1 MSRLTKKVDE
11 KWNYELDYTCLGHND
26 RREKHTA
33 LGDLQFVNKLGKIED
48 CEEQLGIEVLT
59 LLKALFD
66 SIYCVDE
73 WDGGVYIESIREMG
87 NYGEDGWGFVT
98 WEDHGEFLFKDY
110 GKTWA
115 LTVEELTGTN
125 KDVQNLIDRT
135 FQYGE
140 NNGLG
145 SFINEDKEL
154 IVIPK
159 INAYFR
165 LEDVET
171 ELDFKCKVLNWLS
184 FYASPNHW
192 SKRWSN
198 EIIDYTNFILHTDFS
213 KEDFETIYNHLGNG
227 INNDLTIKFI
237 RSNYDMKV
245 LEEDE

>member
-11 KWNYELDYTCLGHND
+11 KWNYELGYTCLGYND
-26 RREKHTA
+26 RRVKHTA

-48 CEEQLGIEVLT
+48 YEEQLGIEVLT
-59 LLKALFD
+59 LLQGLFNG
-66 SIYCVDE
+66 IYCVDKE
-73 WDGGVYIESIREMG
+73 DGCVYEESIERISKYG
-87 NYGEDGWGFVT
+87 NDWGFET
-98 WEDHGEFLFKDY
+98 SINHGEFLFKDY
-110 GKTWA
+110 GETWA
-115 LTVEELTGTN
+115 LTEKELT
-125 KDVQNLIDRT
+125 KMEVEVQNLIDRT

-140 NNGLG
+140 NSGLK
-145 SFINEDKEL
+145 SFINEDNEL

-165 LEDVET
+165 LENVYT

-184 FYASPNHW
+184 FYASSNHW

-213 KEDFETIYNHLGNG
+213 KEDFDTIYNHLGNG

-237 RSNYDMKV
+237 QSDYDMKV

>member
-11 KWNYELDYTCLGHND
+11 KWNYELGYTCLGYND
-26 RREKHTA
+26 RRVKHTA

-48 CEEQLGIEVLT
+48 YEEQLGIEVLT
-59 LLKALFD
+59 LLQGFFNG
-66 SIYCVDE
+66 IYCVDKE
-73 WDGGVYIESIREMG
+73 DGCVYEESIERISKYG
-87 NYGEDGWGFVT
+87 NDWGFET
-98 WEDHGEFLFKDY
+98 SINHGEFLFKDY
-110 GKTWA
+110 GETWA
-115 LTVEELTGTN
+115 LTAKELT
-125 KDVQNLIDRT
+125 KMEVQNLINRT
-135 FQYGE
+135 LHYGE
-140 NNGLG
+140 NSGLK
-145 SFINEDKEL
+145 SFINEDNEL

-165 LEDVET
+165 LENVYT

-184 FYASPNHW
+184 FYASSNHW

-213 KEDFETIYNHLGNG
+213 KEDFDTIYKHLGNA

-237 RSNYDMKV
+237 QNDYDMKV